1 MIRVNLYFDCSYKT
15 KKVDISSWNFFN
27 TYIIVMHNFSFA
39 KREKSK
45 NEEMKKPK
53 KTDAFICFSDKF

>member
-1 MIRVNLYFDCSYKT
+1 
-15 KKVDISSWNFFN
+15 
-27 TYIIVMHNFSFA
+27 MHNFSFA